1 MKLKKVYKTLAV
13 TIALSV
19 TAPSG
24 FTMDHNEK
32 HTAHVHAAGLESGDA
47 ETSETTGLATAAE
60 TETAAQEP
68 VSSEPATEPNTGASE
83 PATEPAT
90 GSTEPATDS
99 SGTEPGSE
107 PATEPGTGSSEPTTE
122 PGTSEPSTEVPP
134 VVDPSTEPDTEV
146 PPVINPDEPAT
157 EPTTDIPPVVDP
169 DEPVTEPVTEPDTEE
184 PTTADT
190 EPQTDDTKD
199 TDKKDEDKKEDN
211 QDKPALT
218 NEQLIALQKIVI
230 PPAIEE
236 SFRFVTVEKDYA
248 IANVGTLQIY
258 EGKDTG
264 SDVVGTLGKGGV
276 CYVLND
282 QDPSW
287 YYVESGVVR
296 GFVRIPDLLTG
307 AEADA
312 YVAEK
317 GETNLAVATASKE
330 PMENSAYTY
339 TKTTVRSTVVG
350 KQYALCTTD
359 GVNVREGRTEDARV
373 VGVMKQNTLC
383 YILADA
389 DSEWIFVESG
399 DVRGFVKREYL
410 STGDGVENQILENG
424 ESTYSYADLKIS
436 AKENKAC
443 YYTITSVKKGSI
455 SDSIRESMLKY
466 ASQFIGNPYVWGGTS
481 LTLGAD
487 CSGFVQSIYSAYGYS
502 IPRVAEA
509 QAQYGMQI
517 PVSEAKPGD
526 LIFYAKDGAVYHVV
540 MYVGD
545 GKTIEA
551 ANSNQGIICSVVDTA
566 HAVWATRIIS
576 DSDSDKIEQVNDN
589 AAKGVAYTKAKA
601 GDSGNYL
608 GRFKLTAYCSCP
620 ICCGKWS
627 GGATAGGT
635 VPVQGRTVAMAGVPF
650 GTKLVIGGLI
660 YTVEDRG
667 TPYGHVDIYMNSHTD
682 ATNFGVQ
689 YADVYLANQ

>member
-1 MKLKKVYKTLAV
+1 
-13 TIALSV
+13 
-19 TAPSG
+19 
-24 FTMDHNEK
+24 
-32 HTAHVHAAGLESGDA
+32 
-47 ETSETTGLATAAE
+47 
-60 TETAAQEP
+60 
-68 VSSEPATEPNTGASE
+68 
-83 PATEPAT
+83 
-90 GSTEPATDS
+90 
-99 SGTEPGSE
+99 
-107 PATEPGTGSSEPTTE
+107 
-122 PGTSEPSTEVPP
+122 
-134 VVDPSTEPDTEV
+134 
-146 PPVINPDEPAT
+146 
-157 EPTTDIPPVVDP
+157 
-169 DEPVTEPVTEPDTEE
+169 
-184 PTTADT
+184 
-190 EPQTDDTKD
+190 
-199 TDKKDEDKKEDN
+199 
-211 QDKPALT
+211 
-218 NEQLIALQKIVI
+218 
-230 PPAIEE
+230 
-236 SFRFVTVEKDYA
+236 
-248 IANVGTLQIY
+248 
-258 EGKDTG
+258 
-264 SDVVGTLGKGGV
+264 
-276 CYVLND
+276 
-282 QDPSW
+282 
-287 YYVESGVVR
+287 
-296 GFVRIPDLLTG
+296 
-307 AEADA
+307 
-312 YVAEK
+312 
-317 GETNLAVATASKE
+317 
-330 PMENSAYTY
+330 
-339 TKTTVRSTVVG
+339 
-350 KQYALCTTD
+350 
-359 GVNVREGRTEDARV
+359 
-373 VGVMKQNTLC
+373 MKQNTLC

-443 YYTITSVKKGSI
+443 YYTITSIKKGSI

-487 CSGFVQSIYSAYGYS
+487 CSGFVQTIYSAYGYS

-540 MYVGD
+540 MYMGD